1 MISFYKIS
9 FWCYVVQVIVLL
21 IEAWPLSATPRLGV
35 APYFGRVTVRR
46 DLFVRPH
53 HGGAVCSVS
62 PLFGETP
69 FLALPRQGGVP
80 YFGHT
85 TLEWGPL
92 FSYTMMGRSPFV
104 VGHSVEAVLIIQ
116 TRAFSVQLL
125 VFFNTKFS
133 KKDIVRINLIKKLRN
148 FSKRM
153 QNVGVSILIQ

>member
-1 MISFYKIS
+1 M
-9 FWCYVVQVIVLL
+9 
-21 IEAWPLSATPRLGV
+21 APLSHTTVGCGPLFRPRHGEAGPLCSTTPRWGGL
-35 APYFGRVTVRR
+35 FGFTTFRR
-46 DLFVRPH
+46 D
-53 HGGAVCSVS
+53 
-62 PLFGETP
+62 P